1 MCAYQVRLAESGDR
15 GPILDFL
22 REEWKAD
29 HIFLKSNELLDWQH
43 LDSQRGALNFVVA
56 VEDNS
61 RRLLGIL
68 GFIPVARFDRKL
80 SDAKDYWGALWKGRS
95 AGGVP
100 GVGLELL
107 DYFERTLQPRSLGM
121 IGVTPHA
128 EKIYRALGFRTG
140 MLDRFYV
147 INPDMRTF
155 KLVAGHAQ
163 EKGLD
168 TVKEGTGS
176 IGVADLRDCDGR
188 LEAFVAAGNQGGLP
202 QKSAEYLRNRYER
215 HPIYRYNLFGIEQ
228 AGRECGVLVC
238 RVAEHEG
245 ARALRIVD
253 LKIRNDCR
261 RLMGTVFK
269 QLVSNFEA
277 EYADFYYAGVSKTW
291 AEGAGVKI
299 LDVNAQLILPS
310 YFEPF
315 TAKNVDLRY
324 AVKAPQGQVYEI
336 FRGDADQDRPNLV
349 IANTTQC

>member
-1 MCAYQVRLAESGDR
+1 MCAYQVRLAEPGDR
-15 GPILDFL
+15 GRILDFL

-43 LDSQRGALNFVVA
+43 LDSRRGALNFVVA
-56 VEDNS
+56 VEDNPN
-61 RRLLGIL
+61 RLLGIL

-80 SDAKDYWGALWKGRS
+80 ADAKDYWGALWKGRS
-95 AGGVP
+95 TGGVP

-107 DYFERTLQPRSLGM
+107 DYFERTLQPCSLGM

-147 INPDMRTF
+147 VNPSFKTF
-155 KLVAGHAQ
+155 NLVAGYEQ
-163 EKGLD
+163 EGKVAS
-168 TVKEGTGS
+168 VKEGIGS
-176 IGVADLRDCDGR
+176 IVLTDLRGGDGR
-188 LEAFVAAGNQGGLP
+188 LEAFVSAGKQGGIP
-202 QKSAEYLRNRYER
+202 GKSAEYLRNRYER
-215 HPIYRYNLFGIEQ
+215 HPIYKYNLFGIEE
-228 AGRECGVLVC
+228 AGRHCGVVVC

-245 ARALRIVD
+245 ARAIRIVD

-261 RLMGTVFK
+261 RLMGIVFT
-269 QLVSNFEA
+269 QLVSGFEA
-277 EYADFYYAGVSKTW
+277 EYADFYYAGISNTW

-299 LDVNAQLILPS
+299 LTVKERLILPS

-315 TAKNVDLRY
+315 VAKNVDLRY